1 MQRLQFLELS
11 PNLQEKLTQIY
22 GKQPLNE
29 KSQYANKIIY
39 LRELNDQEKNLVSA
53 NFVTQTLYKFSGMLN
68 TFKFSR
74 EVHSC
79 IESAEELRTN
89 YCSGDEKNFAVVLK
103 KNITEPEITFQN
115 LQNLDDD
122 ELDGALKKLMEADM
136 RRDFNLQKGNL
147 IRFSIFHTKDSEYAI
162 LVTAAKILLEK
173 FNVEEFLKNALGVE
187 YKSLSTKPAFEY
199 QPQLES
205 SIREYWAKILK
216 NLPKKQNLPYL
227 QPARQNEDRQTYRAV
242 IPAGIMSDVKKIAN
256 TNRIMLMTMLQTAW
270 GLMLQEYNE
279 TDDAAYCLFVP
290 SKDKN
295 GRRINTFPMRLNNSE
310 ELTVEKLVRNQF
322 QQILISRPY
331 SQFDWSSLNEISGES
346 EIFDHFLNF
355 NEFMAEDQPFTQI
368 ETQSKLELVTQNSW
382 QAKDFRLGI
391 YFNYS
396 EDEVSMS
403 VMYSKNRLEM
413 KKAAILSKRYLM
425 TLNQMLTSWNSS
437 VAKCK
442 NNLKNRILA
451 ERNKIPPE
459 DEKAQLQN
467 FVSKTQLLQGI
478 KRGVLQ
484 TFMKSAKFSTKF
496 EGDRIFDEELTSKLI
511 FLVEGRAALSIESNS
526 GWYNVLEMKIA
537 GLPLNEN
544 IFLSEKKYKVAA
556 EILSEQAVILEIPI
570 EDMRAILNQNPELWQ
585 NIAEFSINELA
596 NYKKLW
602 IKS

>member
-1 MQRLQFLELS
+1 M
-11 PNLQEKLTQIY
+11 
-22 GKQPLNE
+22 
-29 KSQYANKIIY
+29 
-39 LRELNDQEKNLVSA
+39 
-53 NFVTQTLYKFSGMLN
+53 LYKFSGMFN

-74 EVHSC
+74 EIHSC
-79 IESAEELRTN
+79 IEAAEELRTN
-89 YCSGDEKNFAVVLK
+89 YYSGEEKNFAVVFK
-103 KNITEPEITFQN
+103 KNIAEPEIIYQN

-122 ELDGALKKLMEADM
+122 EIDGTLKKLMEADM
-136 RRDFNLQKGNL
+136 RRGIDLQKGNL
-147 IRFSIFHTKDSEYAI
+147 IRFSIFHTKGSEYAI
-162 LVTAAKILLEK
+162 LVTMAQILVEK
-173 FNVEEFLKNALGVE
+173 FDVEKFFNSALVLGLE
-187 YKSLSTKPAFEY
+187 YKSHGKRATYLECLTTK
-199 QPQLES
+199 PQLEV
-205 SIREYWAKILK
+205 SIRDYWAKILK

-227 QPARQNEDRQTYRAV
+227 QPTRQNEDCHTYRAV
-242 IPAGIMSDVKKIAN
+242 IPTEIMSDVKKIAN

-279 TDDAAYCLFVP
+279 TYDAAYCLLVP
-290 SKDKN
+290 SKDEN
-295 GRRINTFPMRLNNSE
+295 GRMINTFPMRLNNSE
-310 ELTVEKLVRNQF
+310 ALTVEKLVKNQF

-331 SQFDWSSLNEISGES
+331 SKFDWSSLNEISDES

-368 ETQSKLELVTQNSW
+368 KTQSKLELVTQNSW

-403 VMYSKNRLEM
+403 VTYSKNRLEM

-425 TLNQMLTSWNSS
+425 TLNQMLTSWNAS
-437 VAKCK
+437 VAECK

-451 ERNKIPPE
+451 ERSKTPLE

-478 KRGVLQ
+478 RHGVLQ

-511 FLVEGRAALSIESNS
+511 FLVEGRAALSIESND

-556 EILSEQAVILEIPI
+556 EILSEQAVMLEIPI
-570 EDMRAILNQNPELWQ
+570 ENMRAILNQNPELWQ

>member
-89 YCSGDEKNFAVVLK
+89 YCSGDEKNFAVILQ

-136 RRDFNLQKGNL
+136 RRGFNLQKGNL

-368 ETQSKLELVTQNSW
+368 KMQSKLELVTQNSW

-437 VAKCK
+437 VAECK

-451 ERNKIPPE
+451 ERNKTQPE

-478 KRGVLQ
+478 KHGVLQ

-544 IFLSEKKYKVAA
+544 IFLSEKKYKGAA
-556 EILSEQAVILEIPI
+556 EILSDQAVILEIPI

>member
-136 RRDFNLQKGNL
+136 RRGFNLQKGNL

-295 GRRINTFPMRLNNSE
+295 GRRTNTFPMRLNNSE

-403 VMYSKNRLEM
+403 VMYS
-413 KKAAILSKRYLM
+413 
-425 TLNQMLTSWNSS
+425 
-437 VAKCK
+437 
-442 NNLKNRILA
+442 
-451 ERNKIPPE
+451 
-459 DEKAQLQN
+459 
-467 FVSKTQLLQGI
+467 
-478 KRGVLQ
+478 
-484 TFMKSAKFSTKF
+484 
-496 EGDRIFDEELTSKLI
+496 
-511 FLVEGRAALSIESNS
+511 
-526 GWYNVLEMKIA
+526 
-537 GLPLNEN
+537 
-544 IFLSEKKYKVAA
+544 
-556 EILSEQAVILEIPI
+556 
-570 EDMRAILNQNPELWQ
+570 
-585 NIAEFSINELA
+585 
-596 NYKKLW
+596 
-602 IKS
+602 

>member
-1 MQRLQFLELS
+1 
-11 PNLQEKLTQIY
+11 LQEKLTQIY

-511 FLVEGRAALSIESNS
+511 FLVEGRAALSMESNS

-544 IFLSEKKYKVAA
+544 IFLSEKKYKVVA

>member
-511 FLVEGRAALSIESNS
+511 FLVEGRAALSMESNS

-544 IFLSEKKYKVAA
+544 IFLSEKKYKVVA

>member
-1 MQRLQFLELS
+1 VQRLQFLELS

-511 FLVEGRAALSIESNS
+511 FLVEGRAALSMESNS

-544 IFLSEKKYKVAA
+544 IFLSEKKYKVVA

>member
-467 FVSKTQLLQGI
+467 FVSKTQLLHGI

-484 TFMKSAKFSTKF
+484 TFMKAAKFSTKF

>member
-1 MQRLQFLELS
+1 LELS

-511 FLVEGRAALSIESNS
+511 FLVEGRAALSMESNS

-544 IFLSEKKYKVAA
+544 IFLSEKKYKVVA